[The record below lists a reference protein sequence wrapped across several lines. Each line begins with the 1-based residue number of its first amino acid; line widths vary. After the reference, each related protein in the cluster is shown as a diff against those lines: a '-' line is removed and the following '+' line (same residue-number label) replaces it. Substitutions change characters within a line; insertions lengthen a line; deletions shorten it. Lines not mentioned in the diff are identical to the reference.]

1 MALPGRRLTALAKA
15 DMKGMKGMKAC
26 CFTVIDMHVDIMLWQ
41 ASERRLAAKPP
52 RPSAAWAGDVRARE

>member
-1 MALPGRRLTALAKA
+1 
-15 DMKGMKGMKAC
+15 MKDMKGMKAC
-26 CFTVIDMHVDIMLWQ
+26 CFTVIDLHVDIMLWQ